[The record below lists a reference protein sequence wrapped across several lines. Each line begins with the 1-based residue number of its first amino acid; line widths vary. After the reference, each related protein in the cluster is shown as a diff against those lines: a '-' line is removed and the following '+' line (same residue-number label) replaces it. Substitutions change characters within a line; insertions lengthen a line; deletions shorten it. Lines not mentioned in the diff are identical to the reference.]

1 MTAKKKTT
9 KKKTAAKKTTKK
21 KTTGK
26 KTAAKK
32 TTKKKSARKKRAAK
46 KPSPEETTGGRKPAK
61 REDAPSRG
69 PARGGDVTAADV
81 NLGHVFALR
90 PRVNASF
97 SPEHLR
103 RAKDALV
110 EERFASLP
118 EAARAVAEKA
128 LDLTREDAR
137 SRGR

>member
-9 KKKTAAKKTTKK
+9 KKKATAAKKKTTKK
-21 KTTGK
+21 KTGANKKATKK
-26 KTAAKK
+26 KTGAKK
-32 TTKKKSARKKRAAK
+32 TSPKK
-46 KPSPEETTGGRKPAK
+46 TTGAKKPAK
-61 REDAPSRG
+61 REGAPAAKA
-69 PARGGDVTAADV
+69 PAARGAATASDV

-103 RAKDALV
+103 RAKDALA

-128 LDLTREDAR
+128 LDLTRGDAR
-137 SRGR
+137 PGRR